1 MRTLKWTVFGIA
13 MILFGLCAILL
24 SGLPDVPTFHNGILE
39 LLESSGTGAAVAE
52 GPFSVPDQQ
61 GEGECGREAPG
72 EDRGKDELSV

>member
-39 LLESSGTGAAVAE
+39 LLGVICPVAVVVFAVY
-52 GPFSVPDQQ
+52 GFVH
-61 GEGECGREAPG
+61 REP
-72 EDRGKDELSV
+72 